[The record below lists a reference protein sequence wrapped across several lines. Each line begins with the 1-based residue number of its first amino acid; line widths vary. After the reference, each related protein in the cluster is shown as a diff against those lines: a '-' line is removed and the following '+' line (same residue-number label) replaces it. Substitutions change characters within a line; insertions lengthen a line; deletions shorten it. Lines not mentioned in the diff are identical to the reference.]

1 MEEKKDRKRVLVVGA
16 GGFAGSFFVSVGLK
30 LGYEVWAGVRATT
43 SRKYLS
49 DARIKFVELDFENPS
64 SLAPA
69 LNAAIGPEARWDYII
84 YNLGATK
91 ALRYSDF
98 SRINCDYL
106 AYFLNALKE
115 SDKVP
120 EKLLYM
126 SSLSAFGP
134 YGEKDYTPYTESLIP
149 QPDTR
154 YGSSKLKAEMI
165 LASSGV
171 PSIVFRATGIYGPRD
186 HDYFLMFKSIRDG
199 FDFSVGYKKQ
209 MLSFIYVEDLAEAAY
224 QALEKAPAGE
234 TYIIAEERSYTQK
247 EFRKMVSA
255 EIGKRV
261 VIPVTVPLWMVR
273 TVSAIAEKIGVIKG
287 KPSTLNSDKYHI
299 LRQRNWRAD
308 ISKARRE
315 FGFNPST
322 SLEEGVKKS
331 VEWYKRE
338 GWL

>member
-1 MEEKKDRKRVLVVGA
+1 MVGA
-16 GGFAGSFFVSVGLK
+16 GGFAGSFFVAEGLR
-30 LGYEVWAGVRATT
+30 LGYEVWAGVRTTT

-49 DARIKFVELDFENPS
+49 DKAIKFLELDFENPDTI
-64 SLAPA
+64 APA
-69 LNAAIGPEARWDYII
+69 LRGALGDNERWDYII

-106 AYFLNALKE
+106 AYFLHALKE
-115 SDKVP
+115 SGKVP
-120 EKLLYM
+120 QKLLYM
-126 SSLSAFGP
+126 SSLSVFGP
-134 YGEKDYTPYTESLIP
+134 HGERDYSPYTESLIP

-171 PSIVFRATGIYGPRD
+171 PAIVFRATGIYGPRD
-186 HDYFLMFKSIRDG
+186 HDYFLMFKSIKEG
-199 FDFSVGYKKQ
+199 FDFSVGYRRQ

-224 QALEKAPAGE
+224 QALEKAPVGE
-234 TYIIAEERSYTQK
+234 TYIIAEDRSYTQK

-255 EIGKRV
+255 EIGKKFV
-261 VIPVTVPLWMVR
+261 VPLTVPLWMVKS
-273 TVSAIAEKIGVIKG
+273 VSAIAEKIGVVKG
-287 KPSTLNSDKYHI
+287 KPSTLNRDKYHI

-308 ISKARRE
+308 ISKARQD
-315 FGFNPST
+315 FGFNPHT
-322 SLEEGVKKS
+322 NLKEGIRKS
-331 VEWYKRE
+331 VEWYKKE